1 MEIGLS
7 DQLDNSRLTHRHREQ
22 ARSHKGS
29 PKGPEPRFEPAMTP
43 ITKKTEP
50 NPSAPPQF
58 QRDQPETEPAAMNH
72 PTLTFAQLHPGDR
85 FTLPADHRLFTKLT
99 DSTAREHSVHS
110 INLKEEGYGYA
121 EAPIKNLPGEA
132 PIEYVPVGGPLRAG
146 G

>member
-1 MEIGLS
+1 
-7 DQLDNSRLTHRHREQ
+7 
-22 ARSHKGS
+22 
-29 PKGPEPRFEPAMTP
+29 
-43 ITKKTEP
+43 
-50 NPSAPPQF
+50 
-58 QRDQPETEPAAMNH
+58 MNH

-121 EAPIKNLPGEA
+121 EDPIKNLPGEA